1 MDGHRFNPRLGTV
14 LGGRLGTVLGGAP
27 TGTQAQPKRPRW
39 ATDGMTT
46 ACRGVASGAP
56 DGHFA
61 RGTPPKV
68 AGGSKKMD
76 GHGFNPRLGT
86 VLGGGLVTV
95 LGGAPTG
102 TRARPKQPRGATD
115 GMTTVCRGVASGS
128 PDRHL
133 ARGTSPKVAGGS
145 KKVDGHGFNPRLGTV
160 LGGALASVRAR
171 PKRPR
176 GATDGMTT
184 VCRGV
189 ASGAPDGHLARG
201 ASPKVAGESKKMDV
215 HGFNLRL
222 GTVLGGAP
230 ASMRARPKPP
240 RGATDGMAAVCRRVA
255 SGAPGGHLARGAS
268 TKVAG
273 ESKKMDGQGFAA

>member
-1 MDGHRFNPRLGTV
+1 MMMVCRGVASGAPHGHLARGAPPKMADRSKKMDGHRFNPRLGTV

-102 TRARPKQPRGATD
+102 TRARPK
-115 GMTTVCRGVASGS
+115 
-128 PDRHL
+128 
-133 ARGTSPKVAGGS
+133 
-145 KKVDGHGFNPRLGTV
+145 
-160 LGGALASVRAR
+160 
-171 PKRPR
+171 RPR
-176 GATDGMTT
+176 GG
-184 VCRGV
+184 
-189 ASGAPDGHLARG
+189 
-201 ASPKVAGESKKMDV
+201 
-215 HGFNLRL
+215 
-222 GTVLGGAP
+222 
-230 ASMRARPKPP
+230 
-240 RGATDGMAAVCRRVA
+240 RRM
-255 SGAPGGHLARGAS
+255 
-268 TKVAG
+268 
-273 ESKKMDGQGFAA
+273 E